1 MNKKGVQKFF
11 VDISTNSSKYNSVTE
26 AKAMLS
32 SKDSDFYTNPTI
44 SVTEGDLNKANCGS
58 SCVIIITIYSDQK
71 ASSDV

>member
-1 MNKKGVQKFF
+1 
-11 VDISTNSSKYNSVTE
+11 
-26 AKAMLS
+26 MLS

-44 SVTEGDLNKANCGS
+44 SVTEEDLNKANCGT